1 MVELSRAP
9 ESEFPMPNV
18 LLVEDE
24 ADVAELVEEALVD
37 AGLDVTVALGDQA
50 AFRALDSEPRTFAA
64 IVTDINLG
72 VGVTGFDVAREARRR
87 NKAIKVVYITG
98 HAAHLSR
105 FGVDDALMFPKPFD
119 AGELADQVRMLLADR
134 S

>member
-1 MVELSRAP
+1 
-9 ESEFPMPNV
+9 MPSV

-24 ADVAELVEEALVD
+24 ADVAELVEEALLG

-50 AFRALDSEPRTFAA
+50 AFEALASEPSSFAA
-64 IVTDINLG
+64 LVTDINLG

-87 NKAIKVVYITG
+87 NGGIKVVYITG

-105 FGVDDALMFPKPFD
+105 FGVEDALMFPKPFD
-119 AGELADQVRMLLADR
+119 AGELADQVKMLVSA
-134 S
+134 